1 MYNANSDIKFKNLM
15 IRSKL
20 CEYSDAYIHV
30 KTTIIV
36 PNTAATDAPVNNTKK
51 KLIFKCC
58 APFNCISKI
67 NNIQVDDAQDKV
79 IVMPIYNLIEY
90 FYVHLKKSRSLW

>member
-1 MYNANSDIKFKNLM
+1 M
-15 IRSKL
+15 IRSIL

-36 PNTAATDAPVNNTKK
+36 SKTAATDAPVNNTNK

-67 NNIQVDDAQDKV
+67 NNIQVDYAQDID

-90 FYVHLKKSRSLW
+90 CYVHLNKSRSLW